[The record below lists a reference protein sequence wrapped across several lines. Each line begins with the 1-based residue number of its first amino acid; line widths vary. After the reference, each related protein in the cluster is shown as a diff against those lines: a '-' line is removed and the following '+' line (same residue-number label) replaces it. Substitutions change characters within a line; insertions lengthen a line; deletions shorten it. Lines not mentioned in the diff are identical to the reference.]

1 MIYSTRSENN
11 NELQLLKK
19 QVKQGSQI
27 LANEVKKL
35 VP

>member
-1 MIYSTRSENN
+1 MIYSTRGENN

-27 LANEVKKL
+27 LAKEVKKL